1 MGRISSAICFML
13 ALLTVL
19 SIAPPLLLAWA
30 CEFSSGCIVG
40 GFWKFLIGP
49 GGVHLSSGAMV
60 IGMDPLQGHD
70 KFRFCRPS
78 TRPGLF
84 KIKAL
89 VTVQDPSG
97 KNPVRG
103 WLPVTR
109 FRLH

>member
-49 GGVHLSSGAMV
+49 GGVRT
-60 IGMDPLQGHD
+60 Q
-70 KFRFCRPS
+70 
-78 TRPGLF
+78 
-84 KIKAL
+84 AL
-89 VTVQDPSG
+89 VAVLVPVLIPLSYVLVLLGCG
-97 KNPVRG
+97 KHKDVLHHGDR
-103 WLPVTR
+103 R
-109 FRLH
+109 FG